1 MPPRRPLSPANQGG
15 TEAGPSSKKRR
26 VEATG
31 SKSNTGPAQKKTP
44 SSAKSSSK
52 SGSSGAADNSN
63 KQAMGGNLKQ
73 KRLDKG
79 KGKARATDS
88 DVDSVESEG
97 NEDKDES
104 AAEARGEE
112 NLSSSYRLDVRLTSG
127 SRHSLAYNP
136 STTMPQSNRRRLT
149 LNESRRRSPR

>member
-26 VEATG
+26 EATG
-31 SKSNTGPAQKKTP
+31 SKSNTGPVQKKTP

-63 KQAMGGNLKQ
+63 KQAMQGNSKQ
-73 KRLDKG
+73 RRLDKG

-88 DVDSVESEG
+88 DDDSVESEG
-97 NEDKDES
+97 NEGTDDES